1 MSEGSVADKVIEL
14 VAKVAKVEPFTVT
27 PDSTFGG
34 DLKTKSIHIL
44 QLIALLANEF
54 GVQISMPEARRNE
67 TVGDVIAMI
76 EAKSA

>member
-1 MSEGSVADKVIEL
+1 MAEGSVESRVIGL
-14 VAKVAKVEPFTVT
+14 VAQVAKVDASTVT
-27 PDSTFGG
+27 SDSKFGT

-67 TVGDVIAMI
+67 TVGDVVAMI
-76 EAKSA
+76 EEKTA